1 MSYVRK
7 THRIGLLT
15 PSSNTTQAPEFI
27 EVLPR
32 TVSLHSARLSL
43 TSIDASSTERIVE
56 ELEKESRKLA
66 DAEVD
71 VIVLAATAPSSRK
84 GKGYDR
90 ELIKR
95 IEDASGKPAT
105 TASTALLEAMT
116 VLGVRRL
123 TIGSPWTE
131 AIDKIT
137 AGFIE
142 ANGFEV
148 VHHEAMGIVRNSEV
162 GRLDPQT
169 AYDVGRRVD
178 RPDADAVMLSCGN
191 WWTMS
196 IVERLER
203 DIGKPVLT
211 TNGVSI
217 WAALRI
223 VGGYDSVAGYGQ
235 LLHDHLGRGTASARR
250 ESAA

>member
-1 MSYVRK
+1 MSYSRK

-15 PSSNTTQAPEFI
+15 PSSNSTQAPEFV

-32 TVSLHSARLSL
+32 TVSLHSSRLSL
-43 TSIDASSTERIVE
+43 TNIDADSTERIVE

-105 TASTALLEAMT
+105 TASTALLEAMA

-123 TIGSPWTE
+123 VIGSPWTE

-148 VHHEAMGIVRNSEV
+148 LYHEAMGLVRNNEV
-162 GRLDPQT
+162 GRLDPGT
-169 AYDVGRRVD
+169 AYNMGRRVD

-223 VGGYDSVAGYGQ
+223 LKGYPSVEGYGR
-235 LLHDHLGRGTASARR
+235 LLRDCLGDRAVQ
-250 ESAA
+250 